1 MTEDV
6 LEITQ
11 YERDS
16 WERETRIN
24 TRNFVREEMIRLGYE
39 PNEDVIDEF
48 MSRSPIVYIG

>member
-11 YERDS
+11 DERDS
-16 WERETRIN
+16 WEREARIN